1 MKQLFITVLSVVA
14 ISILIAVFFA
24 FRQADQEQTRLV
36 SDLELRTRLLS
47 ESLQES
53 VEPNYIINAQKTL
66 QKTVDKFS
74 DRERLAG
81 IVIYDNKN
89 AIIVSS
95 QNLPREL
102 IENPD
107 FVANAMDADKEAGT
121 FAKSE
126 DANFYLFVNPI
137 HQERSVIGALLVI
150 QKAQYID
157 DRISEIWTNN
167 VFRLLVQAL
176 AF

>member
-24 FRQADQEQTRLV
+24 FRQADQERTRLV

-89 AIIVSS
+89 AIVVPS
-95 QNLPREL
+95 QNLPKEL

-107 FVANAMDADKEAGT
+107 FVANAMDADKETGT

-126 DANFYLFVNPI
+126 KENFYLFVNPI
-137 HQERSVIGALLVI
+137 HQERSVVGALLVI

-157 DRISEIWTNN
+157 DRISEIWKNN
-167 VFRLLVQAL
+167 IFRLLIQAL